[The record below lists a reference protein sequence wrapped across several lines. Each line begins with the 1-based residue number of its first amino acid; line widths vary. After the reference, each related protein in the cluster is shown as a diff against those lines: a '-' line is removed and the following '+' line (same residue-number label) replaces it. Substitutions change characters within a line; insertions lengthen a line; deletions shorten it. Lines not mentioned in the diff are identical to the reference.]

1 MINLLP
7 PTNKE
12 ALKQEETFRLT
23 LILGILSILFFLCL
37 SLLMLSIRIYVGGE
51 IETQRIVVESARKGQ
66 EESPFQKIRTLNGD
80 IGSIN
85 EFYANQVKV
94 SDVMRRIAN
103 AMPQQVHLTSINYTS
118 LSGTGRS
125 GQRSEHGRVS
135 LAGFAAGAEDLLA
148 FRDAIEQDEVF
159 ENALLPPSTW
169 VVAQN
174 IDFPL
179 SFDIRYL
186 Q

>member
-7 PTNKE
+7 PENKE
-12 ALKQEETFRLT
+12 ALKQEETFRLA

-51 IETQRIVVESARKGQ
+51 IATQRFVVESARKGQ

-85 EFYANQVKV
+85 QFYANQVKV
-94 SDVMRRIAN
+94 SDVMRDIAN
-103 AMPQQVHLTSINYTS
+103 AMPPRVHLTSINYTS
-118 LSGTGRS
+118 PG
-125 GQRSEHGRVS
+125 GRVS
-135 LAGFAAGAEDLLA
+135 LVGFAAGAEDLLA

-159 ENALLPPSTW
+159 ENAMLPPSTW
-169 VVAQN
+169 VVSQN
-174 IDFPL
+174 IDFSL
-179 SFDIRYL
+179 SFDVR
-186 Q
+186 